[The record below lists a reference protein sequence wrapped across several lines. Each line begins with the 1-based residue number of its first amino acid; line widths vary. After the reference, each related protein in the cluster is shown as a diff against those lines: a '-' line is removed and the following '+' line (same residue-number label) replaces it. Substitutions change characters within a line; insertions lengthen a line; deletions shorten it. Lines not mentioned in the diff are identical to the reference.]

1 MKSNAILANE
11 LPFPQTAV
19 LEVNG
24 PELLDLLA
32 AKKKKERCV
41 DPVVPIRTTVDDR
54 QNHMHKILE
63 REEKYT

>member
-1 MKSNAILANE
+1 M
-11 LPFPQTAV
+11 
-19 LEVNG
+19 LEANG
-24 PELLDLLA
+24 PKPLDLLA
-32 AKKKKERCV
+32 ATKRKESV